1 MEINYTRWLKDE
13 TVTQAI
19 NERLSMIVL
28 ANNYPHDCAFLFLEL
43 LNQPDNFRLLSPAEQ
58 RACAYY
64 QEFLNIRNSVATATN
79 ASIHNVAALT
89 ELKSRLHQDGEL
101 DYGWKLTI
109 QDDFHQPFALRDTI
123 ARMYEVVKRRQS
135 FVDVERQA
143 NSTKHV

>member
-13 TVTQAI
+13 SVTKAI

-28 ANNYPHDCAFLFLEL
+28 ANNYPHDCALLFLEL
-43 LNQPDNFRLLSPAEQ
+43 LQQSDTFGFLSSAEQ
-58 RACAYY
+58 RACTYY
-64 QEFLNIRNSVATATN
+64 QEYLNIRNSITTATN
-79 ASIHNVAALT
+79 ASIRNVAALT

-123 ARMYEVVKRRQS
+123 AKMYEVVRRRQS
-135 FVDVERQA
+135 FVDVESQA
-143 NSTKHV
+143 DSTKHA